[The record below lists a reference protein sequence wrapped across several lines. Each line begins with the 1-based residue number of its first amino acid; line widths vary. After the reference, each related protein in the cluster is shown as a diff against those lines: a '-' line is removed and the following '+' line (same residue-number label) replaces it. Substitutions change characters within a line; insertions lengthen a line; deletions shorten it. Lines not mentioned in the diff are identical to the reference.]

1 MSSFADRPPPD
12 AERFLVALD
21 AWRAGDDS
29 AGTTMQSLKRGGLD
43 ELLAENAET
52 APEIL
57 AAWVRWEKGG
67 VRPSDTLDE
76 LDRLGLRA
84 LLDRVVQAQ
93 REIFGT
99 A

>member
-1 MSSFADRPPPD
+1 MSSFADRPPPEP
-12 AERFLVALD
+12 ERFLIALD

-52 APEIL
+52 APQIL

-67 VRPSDTLDE
+67 VRPADTLEE
-76 LDRLGLRA
+76 LERLGLRDV
-84 LLDRVVQAQ
+84 LERVAQAQ
-93 REIFGT
+93 REIFGGT
-99 A
+99 